1 MAAIRVVGLTKR
13 FETPAGP
20 VEALRDVS
28 LSVAGGEFCC
38 LVGPSGCGKTTFLRI
53 LAGLE
58 TPSGGT
64 LEIQAPDP
72 RRPAT
77 AVVFQETSIFPWM
90 TVLDNAAFGLE
101 ARGVPRGEREHRTLP
116 LLRKVGLTR
125 FQGAYPHQLSGGM
138 KQRVSIAR
146 AFVTEPQILLM
157 DEPFAALDAQNR
169 MLLQDELVRLWEETR
184 TTVVFIT
191 HSLEEALLL
200 GDRIVVMTAQPG
212 RIKDVIPVP
221 FGRPRDT
228 RRVRAT
234 ETFGRLA
241 VDLWKILED
250 EVMRARA
257 ESGEL

>member
-1 MAAIRVVGLTKR
+1 MAEIVAEQLSKR
-13 FETPAGP
+13 FDGGART
-20 VEALRDVS
+20 VEALNDFTLRVKQ
-28 LSVAGGEFCC
+28 GEFCC

-64 LEIQAPDP
+64 LEVRVPDP
-72 RRPAT
+72 TRPAT
-77 AVVFQETSIFPWM
+77 AVVFQENSIFPWM
-90 TVLDNAAFGLE
+90 RVIENAAFGLE
-101 ARGVPRGEREHRTLP
+101 ARGVPREEREQRALP
-116 LLRKVGLTR
+116 MLRKVGLGQFTE
-125 FQGAYPHQLSGGM
+125 AYPHQLSGGM

-169 MLLQDELVRLWEETR
+169 MLLQEELVTLWEETR

-200 GDRIVVMTAQPG
+200 GDRVVAMTARPG
-212 RIKDVIPVP
+212 RIKRIVDVP
-221 FGRPRDT
+221 FTRPRDT
-228 RRVRAT
+228 RSVRAS
-234 ETFGRLA
+234 ETYGRLV
-241 VDLWKILED
+241 VDLWNILEE

-257 ESGEL
+257 GEQGE

>member
-1 MAAIRVVGLTKR
+1 VAAIRASSLAKQ
-13 FETPAGP
+13 FETAGGP
-20 VEALRDVS
+20 LEALRDVT
-28 LSVAGGEFCC
+28 LTVPEGEFCC

-58 TPSGGT
+58 TPSGGA
-64 LEIQAPDP
+64 LEIHAPDP
-72 RRPAT
+72 GRPAT
-77 AVVFQETSIFPWM
+77 AVIFQDTSIFPWM
-90 TVLDNAAFGLE
+90 TVLENAAFGLE
-101 ARGVPRGEREHRTLP
+101 ARGVPRADRERRALP

-125 FQGAYPHQLSGGM
+125 FQAAYPHQLSGGM

-146 AFVTEPQILLM
+146 AFVIEPQILLM

-169 MLLQDELVRLWEETR
+169 TLLQEELVRLWEER
-184 TTVVFIT
+184 PTTVVFIT

-212 RIKDVIPVP
+212 RIKEIIPIP

-234 ETFGRLA
+234 EAYGRLA

>member
-1 MAAIRVVGLTKR
+1 VDAIRAVGLAKHFDT
-13 FETPAGP
+13 AGGP
-20 VEALRDVS
+20 VEALRHVTLAVPES
-28 LSVAGGEFCC
+28 EFCC

-58 TPSGGT
+58 TPSDGT
-64 LEIQAPDP
+64 LDLHAPDAA
-72 RRPAT
+72 RPAT
-77 AVVFQETSIFPWM
+77 AVIFQETSIFPWM
-90 TVLDNAAFGLE
+90 TVLENAAFGLE
-101 ARGVPRGEREHRTLP
+101 ARGIPRGERGRRTLP

-125 FQGAYPHQLSGGM
+125 FQGAFPHQLSGGM

-169 MLLQDELVRLWEETR
+169 TLLQEELVRLWEER
-184 TTVVFIT
+184 PTTVVFIT
-191 HSLEEALLL
+191 HSLEEALLM

-212 RIKDVIPVP
+212 RIKEIIPVP

-234 ETFGRLA
+234 EAYGRLA

-250 EVMRARA
+250 EVMRARS